1 MKGKII
7 SMLGRARK
15 RAGVVLL
22 SGVLIATIGAG
33 TVLAANSGNSLLVK
47 MQNGTRSYSTDGG
60 NTWTEKAPEG
70 VTVSDKDGKLT
81 ITNGIAPEDAD
92 GKSILCKVENGVRN
106 RSTDGGKT
114 WSEEAPEGI
123 IESTSEDGKLTLAE
137 EAEGKG
143 ILCRTENG
151 VTTYSTDGGA
161 TWNEIA
167 PEYLI
172 EAENEDGTF
181 SGMVDN
187 LPESGSIMIQKDIN
201 GTVRYSID
209 GGETWSDKAPEGFT
223 TSPVENDSLPL
234 RLE

>member
-1 MKGKII
+1 MKGKVI

-15 RAGVVLL
+15 RAGVVLV

-33 TVLAANSGNSLLVK
+33 TVLAANSENSLLVK

-81 ITNGIAPEDAD
+81 ITNGIAPEVC

-106 RSTDGGKT
+106 WSTDGGKT
-114 WSEEAPEGI
+114 WSEETPEGI
-123 IESTSEDGKLTLAE
+123 IERTSEDGKLTIA

-167 PEYLI
+167 PGYLI

-209 GGETWSDKAPEGFT
+209 GGG
-223 TSPVENDSLPL
+223 N
-234 RLE
+234 LER

>member
-1 MKGKII
+1 MKGKVI

-47 MQNGTRSYSTDGG
+47 MQNGARSYSTDGG
-60 NTWTEKAPEG
+60 NTWSKKAPEG
-70 VTVSDKDGKLT
+70 VTVSDKDGKLA

-92 GKSILCKVENGVRN
+92 GKSILCKVENGV
-106 RSTDGGKT
+106 
-114 WSEEAPEGI
+114 
-123 IESTSEDGKLTLAE
+123 
-137 EAEGKG
+137 
-143 ILCRTENG
+143 
-151 VTTYSTDGGA
+151 TTYSTDGGA

-167 PEYLI
+167 PGYLI